1 VINTFLGWTL
11 VGWLVALAV
20 AIRRLLGRRNQSQTD
35 RAGASD
41 AQDLRSWRRSTRTVN
56 ASFSRRLCLKTS
68 RANRRCRLRLTTSRA
83 NATTTATRRGD
94 RTCPRGLRCPGASR
108 SFAGSASTHCILP
121 GLDRREAPDRTRGC
135 GSATLLDRARV
146 VWCPR
151 CSKEEPC
158 GLFLP
163 REPRRRGVCRGC
175 HLSSSRAGFHVAAH
189 LSP

>member
-1 VINTFLGWTL
+1 MINTFLGWTL

-20 AIRRLLGRRNQSQTD
+20 GIRRLLGRRNQSQTD

-94 RTCPRGLRCPGASR
+94 RTCPRGLRCSGGPP
-108 SFAGSASTHCILP
+108 SFAGSASTQRILP
-121 GLDRREAPDRTRGC
+121 GAGSPRG
-135 GSATLLDRARV
+135 ALAAARKSLRGPFV
-146 VWCPR
+146 
-151 CSKEEPC
+151 
-158 GLFLP
+158 P
-163 REPRRRGVCRGC
+163 REPRRRGVAGLKPLELARRFPRRRASISVGGSGRRATHQGNDRRPC
-175 HLSSSRAGFHVAAH
+175 SS
-189 LSP
+189 

>member
-1 VINTFLGWTL
+1 MINTFLGWTL

-20 AIRRLLGRRNQSQTD
+20 AIRRLLGRRNQSQSD

-94 RTCPRGLRCPGASR
+94 RTCPRGLRCSGGPP
-108 SFAGSASTHCILP
+108 SFAGSASTQRILP
-121 GLDRREAPDRTRGC
+121 GAGCREAPSPQQGRVFAAPSYPESLGDEGLP
-135 GSATLLDRARV
+135 GSN
-146 VWCPR
+146 
-151 CSKEEPC
+151 
-158 GLFLP
+158 
-163 REPRRRGVCRGC
+163 
-175 HLSSSRAGFHVAAH
+175 LSSLRAGFHVAAH
-189 LSP
+189 LSR